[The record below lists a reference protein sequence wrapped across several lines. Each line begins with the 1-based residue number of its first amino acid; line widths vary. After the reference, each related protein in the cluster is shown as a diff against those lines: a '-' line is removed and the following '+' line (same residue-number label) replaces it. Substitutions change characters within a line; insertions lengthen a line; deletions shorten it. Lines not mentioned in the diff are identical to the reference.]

1 MTLVQC
7 LLSAQAQERVWLQ
20 TPGLCLECSE
30 GREACPFQQ
39 DWMERLRICGV
50 PRLWTVLTRAV
61 QEHSLGGMSGR
72 EQLGKHRKRQT
83 ALQGRWP
90 TGSSEGSAALP
101 LAEQGWHEGHFCPRA
116 WRFALALGRRGLRGR
131 LCPAKVLSGFA
142 VSSSALRL
150 IPQPA

>member
-83 ALQGRWP
+83 ALQRQM
-90 TGSSEGSAALP
+90 AD
-101 LAEQGWHEGHFCPRA
+101 
-116 WRFALALGRRGLRGR
+116 RFLRGLGCPSLSRAR
-131 LCPAKVLSGFA
+131 LA
-142 VSSSALRL
+142 
-150 IPQPA
+150 